1 MKVFILEDEV
11 RILQHIIE
19 LLKNIP
25 YIEIVGHAAE
35 VASAATEI
43 PRLQPDVILADIRL
57 KDGDS
62 FLLFEKIGTDH
73 LQIIFLTAY
82 DQYAM
87 QALNLGAL
95 GYLLKPIDAVLLRE
109 KLEKCYQRLE
119 NRHFPNQEQVEV
131 ARNHYLSQGNPESKR
146 IALKSVEY
154 IEIVDIRDILY
165 CRGDRGYTTFYLTNS
180 REILVSKSLKEYE
193 AILVAYG
200 FLRCHQSYL
209 ISVNHIKKYYREGVL
224 QMQND
229 SHIPVSQ
236 RKKEEVLSFLQSI
249 S

>member
-19 LLKNIP
+19 LLKDIT
-25 YIEIVGHAAE
+25 YVELVGHSTEISKAA
-35 VASAATEI
+35 VEI

-62 FLLFEKIGTDH
+62 FSLFEKIDTDH
-73 LQIIFLTAY
+73 LQILFLTAY

-95 GYLLKPIDAVLLRE
+95 GYLLKPIDATLLKE
-109 KLEKCYQRLE
+109 KLEKCYRQLE
-119 NRHFPNQEQVEV
+119 RRYFPSQEQVDL
-131 ARNHYLSQGNPESKR
+131 ARTHYLSQGNPEIKR

-154 IEIVDIRDILY
+154 IEIIDIKDILY
-165 CRGDRGYTTFYLTNS
+165 CKGDRGYTTFCLTNS

-193 AILVAYG
+193 IILAAYG

-209 ISVNHIKKYYREGVL
+209 INVNYIKKYYREGML

-236 RKKEEVLSFLQSI
+236 RKKEEVLSFLQGI

>member
-1 MKVFILEDEV
+1 MKVYILEDEV
-11 RILQHIIE
+11 RILQHIIV
-19 LLKNIP
+19 LLKNIT
-25 YIEIVGHAAE
+25 YVELVGHSAE
-35 VASAATEI
+35 VSKAATEI
-43 PRLQPDVILADIRL
+43 PRLRPDVILADIRL

-62 FLLFEKIGTDH
+62 FLLFEKIGTNH
-73 LQIIFLTAY
+73 LHIIFLTAY

-95 GYLLKPIDAVLLRE
+95 GYLLKPVDAALLKE

-119 NRHFPNQEQVEV
+119 EKHNPSQEQVEL
-131 ARNHYLSQGNPESKR
+131 ARSHYLSNGNPDSKR

-165 CRGDRGYTTFYLTNS
+165 CKGDRGYTTFCLTNS

-193 AILVAYG
+193 LMLASYG

-209 ISVNHIKKYYREGVL
+209 ISVNYIKKYYREGIL
-224 QMQND
+224 QMQNN